1 MVIVGAGCAGLACA
15 RVLFEAGEQP
25 VVLEKS
31 RGVGGRAATRR
42 VDGQPIDHGVI
53 FYHGSHP
60 DFLEALAGVDA
71 ATRLDGWPAT
81 WVGEG
86 KPCLPRAFS
95 PLEQRI
101 AFTQGITAFPKFLAR
116 GLDVR
121 LRTHVRSLVVREHDF
136 ELHIH
141 DGETIATDALVLAL
155 PAAQMRSLIEPLP
168 ASRALDSARA
178 VLQTLTTDP
187 CLTLIATYPPKTPV
201 PDWDVMYPDDSDILI
216 LASHDSRKR
225 PEKKFHAFV
234 LQCSA
239 RFSRLHL
246 EDEPSSWVETV
257 LNETGRLVGAWAQR
271 PLLTHAHRWRFGRA
285 NAFPLS
291 SPMLVGFAGGQTLG
305 LAGELFN
312 PALGVEAAYL
322 SGKALAHRIL
332 SSREN

>member
-25 VVLEKS
+25 VVLDKA

-53 FYHGSHP
+53 FFHGSDP
-60 DFLEALAGVDA
+60 DFLEALDRVDSG
-71 ATRLDGWPAT
+71 TRLDGWPAT

-86 KPCLPRAFS
+86 QPCLPRAFA
-95 PLEQRI
+95 PGERRL

-116 GLDVR
+116 ELDVR
-121 LRTHVRSLVVREHDF
+121 LRTDVRSLVVREHDF
-136 ELHIH
+136 ELHIN
-141 DGETIATDALVLAL
+141 DGETMATDALVLAL
-155 PAAQMRSLIEPLP
+155 PAAQMRSFIEPLP
-168 ASRALDSARA
+168 AFTALDSARA
-178 VLQTLTTDP
+178 LLQTLSTDP
-187 CLTLIATYPPKTPV
+187 CLTLIATYPPTTPV
-201 PDWDVMYPDDSDILI
+201 PDWDVMYPDDSDIVM

-239 RFSRLHL
+239 RFSRRHL
-246 EDEPSSWVETV
+246 DDEPSSWVETV
-257 LNETGRLVGAWAQR
+257 LNETGRLVGGWAQR
-271 PLLTHAHRWRFGRA
+271 PLLAQAHRWRYGRA
-285 NAFPLS
+285 NSFPLS
-291 SPMLVGFAGGQTLG
+291 GPLLVDFPGGQTLG
-305 LAGELFN
+305 LTGEIFN

-332 SSREN
+332 RTRGN